1 MKIGICGGTGLIG
14 QALAQ
19 KLLERGDEVSIYSRS
34 GQVPTKLK
42 IFPKLKMIKTSI
54 PTPPELEGIDVL
66 INLVG
71 EPVVS
76 GRWTMEHKK
85 KLWTSR
91 VDYTRQLVFH
101 LQKVKKRPSTFLSA
115 SAIGYYG
122 MLSGDQTLLENSPS
136 GNDFLAELSREWEKE
151 AIVAKELGIR
161 VIIPRIGVV
170 LSRDGGALAQMLPAF
185 QFFVGGPLGKG
196 TQIMSWVHAEDLV
209 NGFIFLMDRSDLNG
223 VFNFTAPNPVSNEI
237 FSKTLGKVIG
247 RPSFLKAPSFAVQAL
262 FGEGADVVLKGQN
275 VFPKKLLD
283 SGFSFKYPELEG
295 ALQNLL
301 K

>member
-19 KLLERGDEVSIYSRS
+19 KLLERGEEVFIYSRS
-34 GQVPTKLK
+34 GQTPTKLQA
-42 IFPKLKMIKTSI
+42 FPKLKMVKTSM
-54 PTPPELEGIDVL
+54 PTSSELEGLDSLV
-66 INLVG
+66 NLVG

-85 KLWTSR
+85 KLWASR

-101 LQKVKKRPSTFLSA
+101 LQKVKKRPSTFISA

-122 MLSGDQTLLENSPS
+122 MLTGDIALEENSPS

-170 LSRDGGALAQMLPAF
+170 LSKEGGALAQMLPAF

-196 TQIMSWVHAEDLV
+196 TQMMSWIHAEDLV
-209 NGFIFLMDRSDLNG
+209 NGFIFLLDKTELNG
-223 VFNFTAPNPVSNEI
+223 IFNFTAPNPVSNEI

-275 VFPKKLLD
+275 VIPKKLLN
-283 SGFSFKYPELEG
+283 SGFQFKYPQLEE
-295 ALQNLL
+295 AFKNLL